1 MELYEQIRD
10 RNYTPSPGVCFVVNR
25 PVKREI
31 FASDFRDRVVHHLL
45 YNYISP
51 MFEGRMIFDSYSCR
65 RGKGTSQGIAR
76 LEHHIRSCT
85 QNYRYSAYILKLDL
99 RGYFMSI
106 RKDRL
111 YDLICKGLERY
122 RRSRKQKECPDMEL
136 IDFLLRQI
144 IFRNPQ
150 RDCRIRGSAEDWEGL
165 PPTKSLFNSPEGVG
179 LPIGDL
185 TSQLF
190 SNIYLGEL
198 DGYVKRVL
206 RCKHYG
212 RYVDDFFIVHPS
224 KRYLKELIPWIRE
237 FLKEENRIAAL
248 QSWCG
253 FSGSVCE
260 TVQEISVKTYRR
272 IFSGSG
278 TQAGKREFQRKTRS
292 GKTAKDVGCAK
303 LLPGAFEA
311 FQIIRSAG

>member
-1 MELYEQIRD
+1 MPGYGTD
-10 RNYTPSPGVCFVVNR
+10 R
-25 PVKREI
+25 
-31 FASDFRDRVVHHLL
+31 
-45 YNYISP
+45 
-51 MFEGRMIFDSYSCR
+51 
-65 RGKGTSQGIAR
+65 
-76 LEHHIRSCT
+76 
-85 QNYRYSAYILKLDL
+85 
-99 RGYFMSI
+99 
-106 RKDRL
+106 
-111 YDLICKGLERY
+111 
-122 RRSRKQKECPDMEL
+122 
-136 IDFLLRQI
+136 FLLRQI

-237 FLKEENRIAAL
+237 FLKEELELELHPDKIEL
-248 QSWCG
+248 QHYSRG
-253 FSGSVCE
+253 E

-303 LLPGAFEA
+303 LTRG
-311 FQIIRSAG
+311 I